1 MGWEM
6 TSTPEPQDRA
16 SRAARNQSLFRDVN
30 ERVREI
36 NGGLDSPRSLD
47 EWLCECADN
56 GCTARIALTI
66 QEYERVRDDPTHF
79 IVAPDHVF
87 PEVERVIERQ
97 DDYWVVEKLGQ
108 AAAVAEELDPRSE
121 GQVHERATPAAGVD

>member
-1 MGWEM
+1 MAN
-6 TSTPEPQDRA
+6 TPEPQDRA

-36 NGGLDSPRSLD
+36 NGGLDSPWSRD

-56 GCTARIALTI
+56 GCTARIGLTI

-97 DDYWVVEKLGQ
+97 ENYWVVEKLGE
-108 AAAVAEELDPRSE
+108 AAAVAGELDPRSE
-121 GQVHERATPAAGVD
+121 AQLHDQATPAAGVS